1 MAIFNSNQTSASLLG
16 KYAEEKYY
24 KVEDNKNIEKYLM
37 ISDEQV
43 ISVEKVNQLSDFK
56 LEVEFNDKTRQVID
70 FYPFLSLSRNPLIRR
85 YLSPEEFSKFEI
97 DEGDLEWNDYDLCF
111 PISDLYKNRI
121 VH

>member
-1 MAIFNSNQTSASLLG
+1 
-16 KYAEEKYY
+16 
-24 KVEDNKNIEKYLM
+24 M

-56 LEVEFNDKTRQVID
+56 LELEFNDKTRQVID
-70 FYPFLSLSRNPLIRR
+70 FYPFLSHSLNPLIRK
-85 YLSPEEFSKFEI
+85 YLSPKEFSKFEI

-111 PISDLYKNRI
+111 PIADLYENRI

>member
-1 MAIFNSNQTSASLLG
+1 
-16 KYAEEKYY
+16 
-24 KVEDNKNIEKYLM
+24 M

-43 ISVEKVNQLSDFK
+43 ISVEKVNQLSNFK
-56 LEVEFNDKTRQVID
+56 LELEFNDKTRQVID
-70 FYPFLSLSRNPLIRR
+70 FYPFLSRSLNPLIRK

-111 PISDLYKNRI
+111 PIADLYENKI